1 MTPRTSRGPGSQ
13 PDHDV
18 HTAYPFTRVPRIM
31 TPALRRCLRATTR
44 PGTYVFAEH
53 GTHADDLDV
62 TGRLPGRARLRHGND
77 GAVSNMTDDVKR
89 MAMDT
94 EESIRSGKFHPF
106 KCPVM
111 DQDRKTVE
119 CKGGGR
125 LSNEQILSMNWY
137 VKGFD
142 DKIPSK

>member
-1 MTPRTSRGPGSQ
+1 MVMMAPYT
-13 PDHDV
+13 
-18 HTAYPFTRVPRIM
+18 
-31 TPALRRCLRATTR
+31 
-44 PGTYVFAEH
+44 
-53 GTHADDLDV
+53 
-62 TGRLPGRARLRHGND
+62 
-77 GAVSNMTDDVKR
+77 NMTDDVKR

-111 DQDRKTVE
+111 DQDGKTVE
-119 CKGGGR
+119 CKGDGR